1 MRSSINNTN
10 SIFSED
16 SDISPMDNISN
27 MSDAML
33 VLAVGIMLALVLNW
47 NIDIKDINYEQQK
60 GDAVE
65 ENKLEEFNDE
75 NSKERTDITK
85 EDVESNYVKSG
96 TVYTDTATGKTYVI
110 LD

>member
-1 MRSSINNTN
+1 MKSSINNTN
-10 SIFSED
+10 NIFSED
-16 SDISPMDNISN
+16 SGTSPMDNISN

-47 NIDIKDINYEQQK
+47 KIDIRDVSFEQQK
-60 GDAVE
+60 GDIVE
-65 ENKLEEFNDE
+65 ENKLEEFDAE

-110 LD
+110 MD

>member
-10 SIFSED
+10 NIFSED
-16 SDISPMDNISN
+16 SGTSPMDNISN

-47 NIDIKDINYEQQK
+47 KIDIKDVSYEQQK
-60 GDAVE
+60 GDVVE
-65 ENKLEEFNDE
+65 ENKLEEFDADS
-75 NSKERTDITK
+75 SKERTDITK
-85 EDVESNYVKSG
+85 EDVESNYIKSG

-110 LD
+110 MD

>member
-60 GDAVE
+60 GDVVE

>member
-1 MRSSINNTN
+1 MRSSIDNVNN
-10 SIFSED
+10 SFLED
-16 SDISPMDNISN
+16 SGISPMDNISN

-47 NIDIKDINYEQQK
+47 KIDIRDVSFEQQK
-60 GDAVE
+60 GDIVE
-65 ENKLEEFNDE
+65 ENKLEEFDAE

-110 LD
+110 MD